1 MRPEPIRKSLQ
12 DASFSKGGRQCPA
25 TCRPFSPGDAACH
38 RQKAAGIRRL
48 LVFRHNRGASLLQP
62 LGATGASVALRARSA
77 VAVITAVP
85 AAVFTVAVAPLAASE
100 AAFHVGQDGETALL
114 PVVQRLV
121 ERVG

>member
-1 MRPEPIRKSLQ
+1 MRP
-12 DASFSKGGRQCPA
+12 A
-25 TCRPFSPGDAACH
+25 H

-121 ERVG
+121 ERVGGVGDLLHCRSSGGHRVAALT